1 MTSITPNMITVRSL
15 KGSFETA
22 YSVSIWVKDHPEYAA
37 ARAVLTRVEKGAWK
51 VQVKEFE
58 TGKVLAETI
67 LPWTPGWV
75 KIQEAIAEALNA

>member
-15 KGSFETA
+15 KGSFA
-22 YSVSIWVKDHPEYAA
+22 KSYSVEIWVKDHPEYAA
-37 ARAVLTRVEKGAWK
+37 ARACLTRVEKGAWK
-51 VQVKEFE
+51 VRVKEFE
-58 TGKVLAETI
+58 TGKVLAETT